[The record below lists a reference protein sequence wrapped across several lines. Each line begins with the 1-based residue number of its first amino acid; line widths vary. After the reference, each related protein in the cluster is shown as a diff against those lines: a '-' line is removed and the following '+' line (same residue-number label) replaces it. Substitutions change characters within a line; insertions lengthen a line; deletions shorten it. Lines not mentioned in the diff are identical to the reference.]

1 MEKSHEKLEC
11 KASETVPS
19 NDPNTFLKP
28 WLKPTFERE
37 VMKDALSGGGNLS
50 NMDGPITCAS

>member
-11 KASETVPS
+11 KASETVS
-19 NDPNTFLKP
+19 SEDPNTFLQP

-37 VMKDALSGGGNLS
+37 VMKEALSGGGNHL
-50 NMDGPITCAS
+50 NVDGPGTCAS

>member
-11 KASETVPS
+11 KASETVS
-19 NDPNTFLKP
+19 SEDQNTILRP

-37 VMKDALSGGGNLS
+37 VMKEALSAGNGNYLS
-50 NMDGPITCAS
+50 YDGVGCPS